1 MGRDRTADP
10 PGEGAAGLTV
20 TLAVLCAAQF
30 VLQLDFSIVNVAL
43 PSIRRDLGL
52 SAGTLQWLVT
62 GYAMSFG
69 SLLVLGG
76 KLGDAR
82 DRRRLLAVGLG
93 MFLAASVTAGL
104 ARATQLLIGAR
115 VAQGAA
121 AALVSPSALGLL
133 TQVFPDGPGR
143 VRALSTWQ
151 AATAAGATTGV
162 VAGGILTQTAGWRG
176 VFLVNVPLIVALL
189 AFVAARVPRGE
200 TGAAAPLPVVPSLM
214 TTALVAAFIYTLSRF
229 EGRGLAGPGTEL
241 ALAVT
246 VVLAAAALMIQ
257 RITATPL
264 LPRGFFADRGR
275 RGALLTM
282 LLMGGVIAAYVYFVS
297 QYLQLV
303 LGFSPLEAGL
313 GLAPATLT
321 VVLSSTFGS
330 RAAIGRYGTRTTLLT
345 GLTSVTAGQLWLSFL
360 SAAGSYWANVLPAL
374 LLTAAGMGLVF
385 PSISVSATAN
395 TTAAE
400 RGTAASLLVTAQQL
414 GGATG
419 LAVLSTVATAGL
431 PAHATASARQLTD
444 GFQLSYL
451 TASGIVVL
459 AAAVAGLVM
468 PSRSPGPGGGLP
480 GPGERAD
487 ARALPSAPET

>member
-1 MGRDRTADP
+1 MARSPRSAPQARCRGPCRYPARTERLVPAWPKGWMARGPPAVRPCPDVMGWVTFPPRGPGRHGRPGGARRGRVRRARVSARSSRAGGRRVGRDRTADP

-214 TTALVAAFIYTLSRF
+214 TTALVAAF
-229 EGRGLAGPGTEL
+229 
-241 ALAVT
+241 
-246 VVLAAAALMIQ
+246 
-257 RITATPL
+257 
-264 LPRGFFADRGR
+264 
-275 RGALLTM
+275 
-282 LLMGGVIAAYVYFVS
+282 
-297 QYLQLV
+297 
-303 LGFSPLEAGL
+303 
-313 GLAPATLT
+313 
-321 VVLSSTFGS
+321 
-330 RAAIGRYGTRTTLLT
+330 
-345 GLTSVTAGQLWLSFL
+345 
-360 SAAGSYWANVLPAL
+360 
-374 LLTAAGMGLVF
+374 
-385 PSISVSATAN
+385 
-395 TTAAE
+395 
-400 RGTAASLLVTAQQL
+400 
-414 GGATG
+414 
-419 LAVLSTVATAGL
+419 
-431 PAHATASARQLTD
+431 
-444 GFQLSYL
+444 
-451 TASGIVVL
+451 
-459 AAAVAGLVM
+459 
-468 PSRSPGPGGGLP
+468 
-480 GPGERAD
+480 
-487 ARALPSAPET
+487 